1 MMMILIIITMI
12 IMMIM
17 PIIVIIIVII
27 IIIIIIIITVFL
39 NLERWLLLIRSRK
52 IIRPLFSE
60 PRVFVLL
67 HL

>member
-1 MMMILIIITMI
+1 MMMILIIITII

-27 IIIIIIIITVFL
+27 IIIITIFL
-39 NLERWLLLIRSRK
+39 NLECWLLLIRSRK
-52 IIRPLFSE
+52 IIRPLFLE

>member
-1 MMMILIIITMI
+1 MMMILIIITII

-27 IIIIIIIITVFL
+27 IIIITIFL
-39 NLERWLLLIRSRK
+39 NLECWLLLIRSRK

>member
-1 MMMILIIITMI
+1 MMMILIIITII

-27 IIIIIIIITVFL
+27 IIIIITIFL
-39 NLERWLLLIRSRK
+39 NLECWLLLIRSRK

>member
-1 MMMILIIITMI
+1 MMMILIIITII

-27 IIIIIIIITVFL
+27 IIIIITVFL
-39 NLERWLLLIRSRK
+39 NLECWLLLIRSRQ

>member
-1 MMMILIIITMI
+1 MMMILIIITII

-27 IIIIIIIITVFL
+27 IIIIIITIFL
-39 NLERWLLLIRSRK
+39 NLECWLLLIRSRK

>member
-1 MMMILIIITMI
+1 MMMILIIITII

-27 IIIIIIIITVFL
+27 IIIIIIITIFL
-39 NLERWLLLIRSRK
+39 NLECWLLLIRSRK

>member
-1 MMMILIIITMI
+1 MMMILIIITII

-27 IIIIIIIITVFL
+27 TIIIIITVFL

>member
-1 MMMILIIITMI
+1 MMMILIIITII

-17 PIIVIIIVII
+17 PIIVIIIV